1 MVEFTTPTG
10 YIVRLKRHYLTYG
23 EKLELQKLYLSN
35 SKVDPTNQKIID
47 FNSTVVFQ
55 ANEMVFK
62 YLVQEIQTPEGKIVS
77 EDLYNFVLSLPE
89 KDGESIFQELNKYTL
104 PSQQME
110 KKSN

>member
-1 MVEFTTPTG
+1 MVEFKTPSG
-10 YIVRLKRHYLTYG
+10 YIIRLKRHYLTYG
-23 EKLELQKLYLSN
+23 EKIELQKLYLSN

-47 FNSTVVFQ
+47 FDSTVIFK

-77 EDLYNFVLSLPE
+77 EDLYNFVLSLSE
-89 KDGESIFQELNKYTL
+89 KDGEAIFQELNKYTL
-104 PSQQME
+104 PPQQME